1 MNPKILNLI
10 AKYMEKQ
17 EVLSKLTESEVL
29 HGYNYS
35 EIHMIATIGDM
46 ELPNVTGIA
55 QAMHMTRG
63 AISKITKRLME
74 NDLIE
79 SYRVEGNNQKVFFKL
94 TDKGQGLYKEHEIRY
109 NLWVERDNA
118 FLQKYSKEELDKG
131 VSIIGVDFAGVRR
144 GKEHTPKDQY
154 CADRG
159 VFIIENLCNLQSVIE
174 TGGTCFINTYP
185 MNYADMTGLPCRV
198 VAEI

>member
-35 EIHMIATIGDM
+35 EIHTIATIGDM

-94 TDKGQGLYKEHEIRY
+94 TDKGQKLYKEHEIRY

-131 VSIIGVDFAGVRR
+131 VSIIGVDFAGVR
-144 GKEHTPKDQY
+144 
-154 CADRG
+154 
-159 VFIIENLCNLQSVIE
+159 
-174 TGGTCFINTYP
+174 
-185 MNYADMTGLPCRV
+185 
-198 VAEI
+198 